1 MNLQQK
7 RDLYNG
13 FGDTLARAFEIV
25 VTPLLFGLF
34 GHFIDGAAG
43 TSPVF
48 TIVLFLLA
56 VVGLAVKLY
65 YGYVEEMKVHEARLP
80 GARGLGGRDNP

>member
-1 MNLQQK
+1 MNL
-7 RDLYNG
+7 RERRELYNG
-13 FGDTLARAFEIV
+13 FGETLARAFEIA

-34 GHFIDGAAG
+34 GHLLDGAAG
-43 TSPVF
+43 TSPLF

-65 YGYVEEMKVHEARLP
+65 YGYVEEMKVHEARLF
-80 GARGLGGRDNP
+80 GTRGSVHRDNP